1 MVPPNP
7 EPPSQQQRIS
17 HPVLRTVLN
26 LVMLV
31 VICRDSFIIRG
42 DGPNGFGELAIKILI
57 LLLSLVVGLVGLASA
72 AAIESSDK
80 PRPFLSF
87 VDFFATLWLAL
98 FGAMAIFG
106 ACADNGGYCRRWS
119 LFL

>member
-7 EPPSQQQRIS
+7 EPPTQQQRIS
-17 HPVLRTVLN
+17 HPVLRTLLN

-31 VICRDSFIIRG
+31 VICRDAFIIRS
-42 DGPNGFGELAIKILI
+42 DGPNGFGEPVFKILI
-57 LLLSLVVGLVGLASA
+57 LLLSLVVGLAGIASA
-72 AAIESSDK
+72 AAIDSSEK

-98 FGAMAIFG
+98 FGVMAIFG